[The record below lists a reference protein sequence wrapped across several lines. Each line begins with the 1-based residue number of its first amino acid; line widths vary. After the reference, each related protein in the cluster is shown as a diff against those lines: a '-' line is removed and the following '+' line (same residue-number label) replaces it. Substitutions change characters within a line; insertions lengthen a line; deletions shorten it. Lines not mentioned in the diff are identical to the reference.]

1 MSEVKAG
8 DCSMQKL
15 FMEIKKIK
23 NMQTDANTRINEKLD
38 TILKESLLPMK
49 AEIAKHSSAIAQL
62 DFDKRRKNII
72 IFGLEEKQGESFQDL
87 ESILL
92 NLVCNT
98 LELSDFSLLELDFAR
113 RLKPQPN
120 GKPRPV
126 LLGFTTQRRRI
137 SVLKNCGKLK
147 GTKIHIHVDTS
158 PEVREKEK
166 LLQNEVMQL
175 RRQGKHAI
183 LRRGKVIIQDN
194 KAAPGSSG
202 SHTQKQVTKRAL
214 SESPDETNNKRI
226 AGSSLQFS
234 DNSALYQTDSREFEH
249 DVTIMETEPEYTS
262 TPQKPKNTI
271 GLKNQCDWEI
281 FAGVE
286 TQLSYARCSLDSQE
300 NAQGK
305 ILLKIMEDAGFIVL
319 NGRSPSDHE
328 GQFTCLTHN
337 GKSTPDT
344 VWVNLAGIEH
354 VADFYVSE
362 VFLQSDHFPIT
373 ALLGKRSTAKKKPK
387 PKAPHQESKH
397 CKAIVCTV

>member
-1 MSEVKAG
+1 MSDAKAG

-166 LLQNEVMQL
+166 TLQNEVMQL

-262 TPQKPKNTI
+262 TPQKPKNT
-271 GLKNQCDWEI
+271 
-281 FAGVE
+281 
-286 TQLSYARCSLDSQE
+286 
-300 NAQGK
+300 
-305 ILLKIMEDAGFIVL
+305 
-319 NGRSPSDHE
+319 
-328 GQFTCLTHN
+328 
-337 GKSTPDT
+337 
-344 VWVNLAGIEH
+344 
-354 VADFYVSE
+354 
-362 VFLQSDHFPIT
+362 
-373 ALLGKRSTAKKKPK
+373 
-387 PKAPHQESKH
+387 
-397 CKAIVCTV
+397 